1 MEYSG
6 NARET
11 NRFMN
16 TVLLQNCSEKE
27 SVEGRRFAMMA
38 ARALDAL
45 CFLGIFSSALHNVF
59 VSGSENGMSEV

>member
-6 NARET
+6 SAREA

-16 TVLLQNCSEKE
+16 TVLLQNCCEKE

-38 ARALDAL
+38 ARGLDVL
-45 CFLGIFSSALHNVF
+45 CFLWIFSSSFHRVL